1 MELKHAKQLK
11 GTISIPG
18 DKSISHRAIMFGA
31 ISEGTTEITNFLQ
44 GADCLSTISCFQK
57 MGISIENTCDR
68 TWQGTAWSDRSDGT
82 FRCGKQW
89 NDYPPDLRYSCR
101 TVFFFYV
108 KRRCIYP
115 EKTDEKNPCSP
126 IFHGS
131 RCKKRKK

>member
-57 MGISIENTCDR
+57 MGIDR
-68 TWQGTAWSDRSDGT
+68 KS
-82 FRCGKQW
+82 
-89 NDYPPDLRYSCR
+89 
-101 TVFFFYV
+101 VV
-108 KRRCIYP
+108 
-115 EKTDEKNPCSP
+115 
-126 IFHGS
+126 
-131 RCKKRKK
+131 